1 MAKQHVIG
9 HFSPRFI
16 CLVAL
21 LFAFGS
27 PDQASQPSAC
37 DERWSF
43 LDVHIGMMKQ
53 DILNRYSGAEKRTDD
68 RGHSY
73 YVVELKHPL
82 DKIDVRRAV
91 LGFWFDESEFLEV
104 LTVSLRRGASF
115 EDVAAY
121 FEQIFGKPNIL
132 TSATYS
138 TWWGGL
144 RSRSGAG
151 WEGQCGINVRIERG
165 DLTGRGSCSR
175 RAMCRIVQPSMPISE
190 VPA

>member
-1 MAKQHVIG
+1 MQRFSKQTSTT
-9 HFSPRFI
+9 HFTLGFI
-16 CLVAL
+16 CLFAL
-21 LFAFGS
+21 LFAFGGA
-27 PDQASQPSAC
+27 DQGSQASAC

-43 LDVHIGMMKQ
+43 LGLHVGMMKQ
-53 DILNRYSGAEKRTDD
+53 EILNRYPSAEMRMDD

-165 DLTGRGSCSR
+165 RFDRTGLVFAKGD
-175 RAMCRIVQPSMPISE
+175 
-190 VPA
+190 VPHSTALDANQ